1 MLPMIFIC
9 ENNLV
14 SEFSRS
20 DTVVAGRIVDRASA
34 YGVPGV
40 QVDGN
45 DLDAVWAAAA
55 QAVQRARE
63 GEGPSFIEAFTYRM
77 AGHVEAETGFLQGAQ
92 YRSSEEVQAWV
103 ERDPIQRQ
111 RSHLMGAQQVTAEQ
125 WAALEAR
132 VAAQVEDA
140 VQFAIDSPPPPAE
153 QALQFMFA

>member
-1 MLPMIFIC
+1 MIFIC
-9 ENNLV
+9 ENNLF

-20 DTVVAGRIVDRASA
+20 DTVVAGRIVDRAGA

-45 DLDAVWAAAA
+45 DLDAVWAVASE
-55 QAVQRARE
+55 AVQRARN

-77 AGHVEAETGFLQGAQ
+77 AGHVEAETGFLQGAK
-92 YRSSEEVQAWV
+92 YRSEEEVHSWV

-111 RSHLMGAQQVTAEQ
+111 RVQLLSTQQATLDQ
-125 WAALEAR
+125 LTDIEAR
-132 VAAQVEDA
+132 VLAQVEDA
-140 VQFAIDSPPPPAE
+140 VQFAIDSPPPPPE